1 MVIWE
6 VFLWLLCIR
15 MTWCGDLYADVKGHY
30 EAYLNLYRVR
40 LFFKISTTVFLSHSR
55 CNVNF
60 DWTSC
65 LKIPFIILSHIFTRE
80 VKVRSICYRVN
91 KTRFVSFFVNRRQS
105 RERFR
110 ILKKNDVKS
119 CITSSGLVNNVKVKQ
134 NKTSVERVTCY
145 LDI

>member
-40 LFFKISTTVFLSHSR
+40 L
-55 CNVNF
+55 

-110 ILKKNDVKS
+110 ILNKNDVKS